1 MTGSTIGSAPS
12 GEKTTPDGTE
22 KIPVSGSQFVQMLN
36 FIGRKLRETA
46 GPTTLSMGAVADGDY
61 LKRSGSDII
70 GATPSGGVPVAR
82 VMGTGNVVIASA
94 LENGDT
100 LNGVTLVTG
109 DTVLLAF
116 QTTAAENGLYTVP
129 ASGAASRH
137 SSYSTWASLVGITV
151 AVAEGTVGADTLWL
165 SKANAG
171 GTINSTSV
179 SFQLLTMS
187 AWSAEYTTY
196 SSFADSGGTVIPWD
210 DTIPQVTEGSQIM
223 TLTFTPL
230 SDRIEIEAAVPIG
243 YGVNDGRGA
252 LAIFKDG
259 AANAIAAEN
268 AMISN
273 SYLISTPIVCAV
285 RSTVTPGTSV
295 TIAVRVGPGSG
306 TGTMYVNG
314 ISTGRKLGGTSIAW
328 LKVREVRAGA

>member
-1 MTGSTIGSAPS
+1 MDSDDKKLSQITEVASISDSDLFLVSIDVGTAPKTRRIKKSNAIPTG
-12 GEKTTPDGTE
+12 
-22 KIPVSGSQFVQMLN
+22 
-36 FIGRKLRETA
+36 
-46 GPTTLSMGAVADGDY
+46 
-61 LKRSGSDII
+61 
-70 GATPSGGVPVAR
+70 GGVPVAR
-82 VMGTGNVVIASA
+82 VVSTGNVVIASA
-94 LENGDT
+94 LENGDV

-116 QTTAAENGLYTVP
+116 QTTAADNGLYTVP

-137 SSYSTWASLVGITV
+137 SSYATWASLIGLTV
-151 AVAEGTVGADTLWL
+151 AVAEGTLGADTLWL
-165 SKANAG
+165 CKANTG
-171 GTINSTSV
+171 GTIGSTSV

-196 SSFADSGGTVIPWD
+196 SSFADTGGTVIPWD

-230 SDRIEIEAAVPIG
+230 SDKIEIEAGAPLG
-243 YGVNDGRGA
+243 YAANDGRGA

-259 AANAIAAEN
+259 AANAIAAESVF
-268 AMISN
+268 ISN
-273 SYLISTPIVCAV
+273 SYLVSTPIVCAV
-285 RSTVTPGTSV
+285 RATVTPGTSV

-306 TGTMYVNG
+306 TGTMYING
-314 ISTGRKLGGTSIAW
+314 NSAGRKLGGTSTAW